1 MATMSRRQEE
11 GERSTLSEAAQG
23 YLLALRA
30 ITDGGPPAL
39 TSALARELGVSTQAA
54 SEMIGRLAG
63 EGLVHVSDD
72 RELSLTVAGRQA
84 ADTIFR
90 RHSLMEWLLTQVVG
104 LGWAES
110 DEEAMRLQGA
120 VSPRVEAAI
129 ATLLGDPPTCPH
141 GNPISAESARSRPR
155 GVPLSEVKAGEL
167 VTIYRI
173 TERAEEDTELLH
185 YLEEQGLIPGAQA
198 TVVEVS
204 VGLDALTLEGPRGR
218 STMGLRPAALIRVL
232 PGQADPG
239 LFHKVPVGVGRA
251 TMASSPPV
259 VARPV
264 RSRPG
269 RGTSA
274 AAAGSG
280 QASGRAKR

>member
-1 MATMSRRQEE
+1 MNRRHDEE
-11 GERSTLSEAAQG
+11 AGPNLTEAAQG

-30 ITDGGPPAL
+30 ITDGGATAL

-63 EGLVHVSDD
+63 DGLVRVSED
-72 RELSLTVAGRQA
+72 RELSLTEPGRAA

-120 VSPRVEAAI
+120 VSPRVEAAV

-141 GNPISAESARSRPR
+141 GNPISAEASRTRPR
-155 GVPLSEVKAGEL
+155 GVPLSEVKAGEDI
-167 VTIYRI
+167 TIYRI
-173 TERAEEDTELLH
+173 TERAEEDKELLH
-185 YLEEQGLIPGAQA
+185 YLEEQALVPGAQA
-198 TVVEVS
+198 SVVEVS

-218 STMGLRPAALIRVL
+218 SSMGLRPASLIRVL
-232 PGQADPG
+232 PGQADPA
-239 LFHKVPVGVGRA
+239 LFHKVPAGVGRA
-251 TMASSPPV
+251 TLAPSPPPETRR
-259 VARPV
+259 AP
-264 RSRPG
+264 
-269 RGTSA
+269 
-274 AAAGSG
+274 AAG
-280 QASGRAKR
+280 RAPR

>member
-1 MATMSRRQEE
+1 MSRRHDEDE
-11 GERSTLSEAAQG
+11 TPSLTEAAQG

-30 ITDGGPPAL
+30 ITDGGAPTL

-54 SEMIGRLAG
+54 SEMIGRLGG
-63 EGLVHVSDD
+63 EGLVQVSGD
-72 RELSLTVAGRQA
+72 RELSLTDRGRAA

-141 GNPISAESARSRPR
+141 GNPISAEAVRTRPR
-155 GVPLSEVKAGEL
+155 GVPLSEVAAGEL

-173 TERAEEDTELLH
+173 TERAEEDKELLH
-185 YLEEQGLIPGAQA
+185 YLEQQGLIPGAQA

-204 VGLDALTLEGPRGR
+204 VGLDALTLEGPQGR
-218 STMGLRPAALIRVL
+218 SSMGLRPAALIRVL
-232 PGQADPG
+232 PGTADPH
-239 LFHKVPVGVGRA
+239 LFHTVPAGVGRL
-251 TMASSPPV
+251 TMAPSAPLV
-259 VARPV
+259 RAR
-264 RSRPG
+264 
-269 RGTSA
+269 
-274 AAAGSG
+274 
-280 QASGRAKR
+280 